1 MLAPPTHTDIF
12 VSYAPADDAV
22 LEGMITG
29 WVSVLVSEL
38 QTLVNREMGKP
49 EACSVWMAKHAPRNL
64 PIDSVWQQ
72 PLQQAAV
79 LLVILSPSY
88 LNSTHCQQQLEAF
101 VQRVGIHAGRIFVL
115 ESTRLERAAYP
126 AVIQPLY
133 GYPFWQQQADGSP
146 ATLGLP
152 RLTDNDTLYYQQLQR
167 LARELA
173 QVLTALTA
181 APDPARFTAPANDL
195 PAVFLAEVSD
205 DLAEQ
210 RDAVKTYL
218 QQHRI
223 RVLPEHPLY
232 FFPTAEEL
240 QQQLD
245 VDMQQCGVFVQ
256 LLSGINP
263 PRPAGMST
271 PSLQAR
277 CAEQAGHLQLLQWRS
292 AALDVS
298 QVMDMEQRAL
308 LESLHIVT
316 SGLGEFK
323 QLILQRCRAV
333 QQQRAIEQVQQQK
346 RAAAGDSHLVF
357 INADKRDQSIAES
370 IQRYLYQQGM
380 SIILPPF
387 DDKDLSPKDLRDDL
401 ENNLTVCDAVI
412 VLFGSPN
419 VVWVRNQLLYCEKMR
434 SKREPERPL
443 KIIALLTEP
452 HKPSVHMELTNLR
465 EFQCIDLQEALCIE
479 QFLQVLNT

>member
-22 LEGMITG
+22 LEGMVVG
-29 WVSVLVSEL
+29 WVSVLVNEL
-38 QTLVNREMGKP
+38 QTLINREMGKP

-64 PIDSVWQQ
+64 PMDSVWQQ

-88 LNSTHCQQQLEAF
+88 LNSTHCQQQLAAF
-101 VQRVGIHAGRIFVL
+101 VQRVGIHAGRIFVV
-115 ESTRLERAAYP
+115 ESTRLERTVYP
-126 AVIQPLY
+126 AAIRSLY
-133 GYPFWQQQADGSP
+133 GYPFWQTQMDGSP

-152 RLTDNDTLYYQQLQR
+152 KLTDNDTLYYQQLQR

-173 QVLTALTA
+173 HVLTALAVELEPT
-181 APDPARFTAPANDL
+181 RFTASANDL

-223 RVLPEHPLY
+223 RVLPEHPHY
-232 FFPTAEEL
+232 FFPTAEQL
-240 QQQLD
+240 QQQLEA
-245 VDMQQCGVFVQ
+245 DMQQCGVFVQ

-263 PRPAGMST
+263 SRPVGMPT

-277 CAEQAGHLQLLQWRS
+277 FAEQAGHLQLLQWRS
-292 AALDVS
+292 AALDMN
-298 QVMDMEQRAL
+298 QVTDMEQRAL
-308 LESLHIVT
+308 LASLHIVT

-333 QQQRAIEQVQQQK
+333 QQQRATAEIQQQK

-357 INADKRDQSIAES
+357 INADKRDQSIAEC
-370 IQRYLYQQGM
+370 IQQYLLQQGM
-380 SIILPPF
+380 SIILPQF
-387 DDKDLSPKDLRDDL
+387 DDRNLSSKDLRDDL

-434 SKREPERPL
+434 SKRLERPL
-443 KIIALLTEP
+443 SIILLAELN
-452 HKPSVHMELTNLR
+452 KPSIHMHLSNLYR
-465 EFQCIDLQEALCIE
+465 INCQNLYEKTCIE
-479 QFLQVLNT
+479 QFLEILKI